1 MPFLDGPKRDLLQQ
15 SPIFNIEVSIYSDIL
30 PNFEK
35 HLKDANDDCKLGCKC
50 LFYSLHPHKTIV
62 FEDLTKRQF
71 YAPEPEQMTYD
82 TAMKAL
88 EKLAKWH
95 AISFKINKENGEISK
110 QFGNGPFSNYFLESV
125 PLFRDGFP
133 FFFDMLKYSD
143 DLKEYV
149 PIFEKLISGN
159 ILRKSQEGFNAYLER
174 ANVNICVLNHGDAHL
189 KNTMVKINSSG
200 NVEDIL
206 WIDFQTCH
214 FGPAVMDLMYFLYM
228 SIIDHDT
235 RINKREEIIYS
246 YFKIFTQTLKN
257 LGFDGEFPK
266 LVDLYKDFLTFK
278 DYGNTS
284 SFILF

>member
-1 MPFLDGPKRDLLQQ
+1 MSNQASDDEKIAPEWMNERFFEDILRETEKVTQVISKPGSNLGDHYASVMFRGLVTYKNSKSANLETSLIIKTMPFLDGPKRDLLQQ

-110 QFGNGPFSNYFLESV
+110 QFGNGPFSNYFLES
-125 PLFRDGFP
+125 
-133 FFFDMLKYSD
+133 
-143 DLKEYV
+143 
-149 PIFEKLISGN
+149 
-159 ILRKSQEGFNAYLER
+159 
-174 ANVNICVLNHGDAHL
+174 
-189 KNTMVKINSSG
+189 
-200 NVEDIL
+200 
-206 WIDFQTCH
+206 
-214 FGPAVMDLMYFLYM
+214 
-228 SIIDHDT
+228 
-235 RINKREEIIYS
+235 
-246 YFKIFTQTLKN
+246 
-257 LGFDGEFPK
+257 
-266 LVDLYKDFLTFK
+266 
-278 DYGNTS
+278 
-284 SFILF
+284 

>member
-1 MPFLDGPKRDLLQQ
+1 
-15 SPIFNIEVSIYSDIL
+15 
-30 PNFEK
+30 
-35 HLKDANDDCKLGCKC
+35 
-50 LFYSLHPHKTIV
+50 
-62 FEDLTKRQF
+62 
-71 YAPEPEQMTYD
+71 
-82 TAMKAL
+82 
-88 EKLAKWH
+88 
-95 AISFKINKENGEISK
+95 
-110 QFGNGPFSNYFLESV
+110 
-125 PLFRDGFP
+125 
-133 FFFDMLKYSD
+133 
-143 DLKEYV
+143 KEYV

-278 DYGNTS
+278 DYELLLVTTFLPMLFAKESNREADPAQVMDSTD
-284 SFILF
+284 FRRNMQQVTILCERFKPH